1 MRLVNRT
8 TRALLAIAVTTF
20 IGEAAFAQPAADPPS
35 ASAVCRDQSGYWCDS
50 WRGWHFYED
59 PQPEPSP
66 PKDKPP
72 APPPPTDAP
81 TAKAPELLQLQRLQQ
96 QLEEVRAIA
105 IINPTEAN
113 VRRYMQL
120 EARVYAQASRF
131 SEVAQRVGWSSP
143 EFDPTLQGRPVNARA
158 LEVFERSQFEARQR
172 AVAALAQDHVLLFF
186 FRSDCPYC
194 HAFAPILDSFRS
206 RYGIGIVAISVDG
219 GGLAEFPDFRRDN
232 GIATTLNVTQ
242 VPALFI
248 AQPFAGKIT
257 ALGFG
262 VLSDGELLERIATVA
277 VPGADAA
284 APGAARTA
292 LRQEAP

>member
-1 MRLVNRT
+1 MNGPAGAL
-8 TRALLAIAVTTF
+8 ALLLAAGSSTASAQAVA
-20 IGEAAFAQPAADPPS
+20 EPPS
-35 ASAVCRDQSGYWCDS
+35 IAAVCRAGTGYWCDS

-59 PQPEPSP
+59 PAPEPPP
-66 PKDKPP
+66 PKDKPA
-72 APPPPTDAP
+72 APRPPLDAP
-81 TAKAPELLQLQRLQQ
+81 TAKAPELLQLERLRR
-96 QLEEVRAIA
+96 QLEEVRGIA
-105 IINPTEAN
+105 IVNPTEAN

-158 LEVFERSQFEARQR
+158 LEVFERTKFESRQR
-172 AVAALAQDHVLLFF
+172 AVAALARDHVLLFF

-194 HAFAPILDSFRS
+194 HAFAPILESFRA
-206 RYGIGIVAISVDG
+206 RYGIGIVAVSVDG
-219 GGLAEFPDFRRDN
+219 GALAEFPDFRPDN
-232 GIATTLNVTQ
+232 GIATALNVAQ
-242 VPALFI
+242 VPALFL
-248 AQPFAGKIT
+248 AQPFAGRIT

-277 VPGADAA
+277 APGADAA

>member
-1 MRLVNRT
+1 MKGPAAVL
-8 TRALLAIAVTTF
+8 ALLLAAGSTAASAQAVP
-20 IGEAAFAQPAADPPS
+20 EPPS
-35 ASAVCRDQSGYWCDS
+35 IAAACRSTSGFWCDN

-59 PQPEPSP
+59 PAPEPPP

-72 APPPPTDAP
+72 APRPPLDAP
-81 TAKAPELLQLQRLQQ
+81 TAKAPELLQLERLRR
-96 QLEEVRAIA
+96 QLEETRAVA
-105 IINPTEAN
+105 IVDPTEAN

-131 SEVAQRVGWSSP
+131 AEVAQRVGWSSP

-158 LEVFERSQFEARQR
+158 LEVFERTQFESRQR
-172 AVAALAQDHVLLFF
+172 AVAALARDHVLLFF

-194 HAFAPILDSFRS
+194 HAFAPILESFRA
-206 RYGIGIVAISVDG
+206 RYGIGIVAVSVDG
-219 GGLAEFPDFRRDN
+219 GGLPGFPDFRRDN
-232 GIATTLNVTQ
+232 GIASALGVAQ
-242 VPALFI
+242 VPALFL
-248 AQPFAGKIT
+248 AQPFAGRIT

-277 VPGADAA
+277 
-284 APGAARTA
+284 APGGDAIAPAAARTA

>member
-1 MRLVNRT
+1 MSLANSA
-8 TRALLAIAVTTF
+8 TRALLAGALTALC
-20 IGEAAFAQPAADPPS
+20 GAAAFGQPAADPAS
-35 ASAVCRDQSGYWCDS
+35 VSAVCRDRSGYWCDS

-59 PQPEPSP
+59 PAPEPPP

-72 APPPPTDAP
+72 AHPPLPDAS
-81 TAKAPELLQLQRLQQ
+81 AVKAPELMQLERLQQ

-158 LEVFERSQFEARQR
+158 LEVFERTKFESRQR
-172 AVAALAQDHVLLFF
+172 AVAALARDHVLLFF

-194 HAFAPILDSFRS
+194 HAFAPILDAFRS
-206 RYGIGIVAISVDG
+206 RYGIGIVAVSVDG

-248 AQPFAGKIT
+248 AQPFAGRIT

-262 VLSDGELLERIATVA
+262 VLSDGELLERLAA
-277 VPGADAA
+277 VA
-284 APGAARTA
+284 APDAVAASTTRTA

>member
-1 MRLVNRT
+1 MSIAGSAI
-8 TRALLAIAVTTF
+8 RALMAFAAALAC
-20 IGEAAFAQPAADPPS
+20 GAAFAQPLPKS
-35 ASAVCRDQSGYWCDS
+35 ASISAACHAGTGYWCDS

-59 PQPEPSP
+59 PQPEAPP
-66 PKDKPP
+66 PKDTPP
-72 APPPPTDAP
+72 APPPPAET
-81 TAKAPELLQLQRLQQ
+81 TARAPELLQLERLQN
-96 QLEEVRAIA
+96 QLEEVRGIA

-113 VRRYMQL
+113 VRRYMEL

-158 LEVFERSQFEARQR
+158 LEVFERTQFEARQR
-172 AVAALAQDHVLLFF
+172 AVAALARDHALLFF

-194 HAFAPILDSFRS
+194 HAFAPILASFRA
-206 RYGIGIVAISVDG
+206 RYGIRIVAVSVDG

-248 AQPFAGKIT
+248 AQPFAGRIT

-262 VLSDGELLERIATVA
+262 VLSDGELLERIAA
-277 VPGADAA
+277 VT
-284 APGAARTA
+284 APGAETILPSAPARTA
-292 LRQEAP
+292 SR